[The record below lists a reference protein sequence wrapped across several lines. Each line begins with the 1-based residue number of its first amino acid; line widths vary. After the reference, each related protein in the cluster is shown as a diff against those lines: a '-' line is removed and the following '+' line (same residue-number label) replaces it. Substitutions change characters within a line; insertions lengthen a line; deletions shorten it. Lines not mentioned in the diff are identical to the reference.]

1 MSRLVSVE
9 GESAD
14 KSLHESHASAG
25 VPIAVQWRRPEAQ
38 TCRYR
43 VQGQDRSGYRSGS
56 SQGTGHLQHMVH
68 RKLKSRA
75 SCLVEET
82 RVTGL

>member
-14 KSLHESHASAG
+14 KSLHECHASAG

-38 TCRYR
+38 TCWHRI
-43 VQGQDRSGYRSGS
+43 Q
-56 SQGTGHLQHMVH
+56 SQTPCRHMVQ

-75 SCLVEET
+75 SCPMEET
-82 RVTGL
+82 RDTDL

>member
-14 KSLHESHASAG
+14 KSLHECHASAG

-38 TCRYR
+38 TYR
-43 VQGQDRSGYRSGS
+43 
-56 SQGTGHLQHMVH
+56 HMVQSQTPVAH
-68 RKLKSRA
+68 GTQEAK
-75 SCLVEET
+75 EQ
-82 RVTGL
+82 G